1 MHSHTHT
8 LTHALHM
15 YALVCSQEQLVL
27 AQSFFAQLQR
37 EYGREPFVKA
47 NGEGAAIELACE
59 LALTCLRNEDY
70 CTDVPTADS
79 LGGMVL

>member
-1 MHSHTHT
+1 MPN
-8 LTHALHM
+8 
-15 YALVCSQEQLVL
+15 LVSLESLASQ
-27 AQSFFAQLQR
+27 QSFFAQLQR

>member
-1 MHSHTHT
+1 
-8 LTHALHM
+8 M
-15 YALVCSQEQLVL
+15 YALVCSQVQLVL

-79 LGGMVL
+79 LCGMVL